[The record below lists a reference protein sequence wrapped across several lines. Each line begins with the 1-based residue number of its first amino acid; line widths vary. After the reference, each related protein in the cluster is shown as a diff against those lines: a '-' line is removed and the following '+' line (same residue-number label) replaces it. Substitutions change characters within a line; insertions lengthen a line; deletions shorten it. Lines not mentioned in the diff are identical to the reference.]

1 MLKLN
6 ARDLVKR
13 AQQLADLE
21 NSSFISWNEN
31 VQLLNEAFQKVY
43 QKMINHD
50 DKTYLKTSTLINAGG
65 GNKAIYDL
73 PDDFYQLYALND
85 ANSNR
90 CIVRNSI
97 NDPINTVG
105 YSIENNQIVINGYH
119 GQAIE
124 MRYYPIPPTITL
136 KAENVDITLP
146 SDYDLTENR
155 SDTFDHYIAFLKAG
169 NNVLSVKNFITDEIV
184 FNLPVASISAVT
196 KVIAGKNGVI
206 IFRDPAEWKFYSYHG
221 SDKSGYYGVALD
233 IDKNIWVF
241 DYNTKSLVLYD
252 EYGSEIESI
261 DLSNKVYNPMTTP
274 DANVGYV
281 DGHNYYYVTNNNKL
295 YVYDMDTDEE
305 VYLKDL
311 NANSTNFVSYIFNGM
326 YITKSKVLYT
336 LSNEKVDVS
345 VIGINKLDFDTGY
358 GYTTKSGKVKG
369 IFTDTEI
376 DYPNNLFVQ
385 FLSYQLAIQYKAK
398 QNVDAAGLLAL
409 YQEAE
414 NQFYD
419 TIGRDDFGYTRI
431 QNVY

>member
-65 GNKAIYDL
+65 GNKAVYDL

-97 NDPINTVG
+97 NDPVNTIG
-105 YSIENNQIVINGYH
+105 YSIENNQLIINGYH

-124 MRYYPIPPTITL
+124 MRYYPVVPTITL
-136 KAENVDITLP
+136 KAEDVTVSLP
-146 SDYDLTENR
+146 TDYDLTENR
-155 SDTFDHYIAFLKAG
+155 SDTFDHFIAFLKTS
-169 NNVLSVKNFITDEIV
+169 NNTLNVRNFVTGESV
-184 FNLPVASISAVT
+184 FNIGVTNIATVT
-196 KVIAGKNGVI
+196 KIIAGKNGVI
-206 IFRDPAEWKFYSYHG
+206 IFRDPAEWQLKSYYG
-221 SDKSGYYGVALD
+221 SNVNGYYGVALD
-233 IDKNIWVF
+233 SEKNIWIF
-241 DYNTKSLVLYD
+241 DNTSECLILYD
-252 EYGSEIESI
+252 EYGIEIESI
-261 DLSNKVYNPMTTP
+261 DLSGKTHNPMNTP
-274 DANVGYV
+274 DAKVGYL
-281 DGHNYYYVTNNNKL
+281 DGHDYFYVDNNNKL
-295 YVYDMDTDEE
+295 YVYNIDTDENTY
-305 VYLKDL
+305 VRDL
-311 NANSTNFVSYIFNGM
+311 NANATNFVNYIFGGM
-326 YITKSKVLYT
+326 YIVKNKVIYT
-336 LSNEKVDVS
+336 LNNEKVDTGLV
-345 VIGINKLDFDTGY
+345 GINKIDFDTGY

-369 IFTDTEI
+369 IFSDTEI

-385 FLSYQLAIQYKAK
+385 FLSYQLAIQYKSK
-398 QNVDAAGLLAL
+398 QNVDAAGLFAL
-409 YQEAE
+409 YQDAE